1 MTVYRRLE
9 RLADPPRRLFVRGQ
23 YDPGIPAVAV
33 VGSRKHSAYGKFAAQ
48 MLAADLAKT
57 GVTIISGLALGIDSL
72 AHTVALDAGG
82 STVAIMPGGVDRVY
96 PASHRSLAERMVAS
110 GGALIS
116 EYPSGTLP
124 AKHHFVAR
132 NRIVAA
138 LSDALVVVEAA
149 ERSGTLITAEYALDI
164 GLPVMAVPGPINSPT
179 SVGTNRLIDMGAK
192 LVASARDV
200 VAELGLDISQTAT
213 AYQAPDAA
221 SQAVID
227 CLQQGPLGTEVLADR
242 LNLKVPEL
250 NRILT
255 RLELDSAIVSL
266 GNNLWALKTDLPS

>member
-1 MTVYRRLE
+1 M
-9 RLADPPRRLFVRGQ
+9 
-23 YDPGIPAVAV
+23 

-48 MLAADLAKT
+48 TLARDLASA
-57 GVTIISGLALGIDSL
+57 GITIISGLALGIDSL
-72 AHTVALDAGG
+72 AHAAALDAGG
-82 STVAIMPGGVDRVY
+82 STIAVMPGGVDRVY
-96 PASHRSLAERMVAS
+96 PASHRWLAERMVAT

-116 EYPSGTLP
+116 EYASGTLP

-138 LSDALVVVEAA
+138 LSDALLVVEAA

-192 LVASARDV
+192 LVTSARDV

-213 AYQAPDAA
+213 AYRAPDAA

-227 CLQQGPLGTEVLADR
+227 CLQQGPLDVEELADR
-242 LNLKVPEL
+242 LNVEVPKL

-255 RLELDSAIVSL
+255 RLELDSAIVSI